1 MQDNIN
7 TNINDNINNNTNDND
22 NAAVQRQET
31 DSTAKTQPPIATAAN
46 CTNIKKSKRPL
57 NKDTIT
63 KNPEKKAMFI
73 DLYIQYCNGEIKRL
87 ADIAKKM
94 GITSQGVTYLR
105 KRLAPDISQY
115 HAFLADK
122 KLAQA
127 LNTKKIDKNIIR
139 AVEIAYLKS
148 GDINKNNNQ
157 NLTQV
162 NVNFGDMIQDELDK
176 QHDAEED

>member
-1 MQDNIN
+1 MR
-7 TNINDNINNNTNDND
+7 DNINNNPNDNIND
-22 NAAVQRQET
+22 NNAAVQSEQIDTAEPQP
-31 DSTAKTQPPIATAAN
+31 STATAAN
-46 CTNIKKSKRPL
+46 CTNNIQKKSKRPL

-63 KNPEKKAMFI
+63 KNPDKRAKFI
-73 DLYIQYCNGEIKRL
+73 ELYIQYANGEIKRL
-87 ADIAKKM
+87 QDIAKAM

-105 KRLAPDISQY
+105 KRLAGDIAQY